1 MRGLVGRRAGRAY
14 PGFRFSITVVV
25 VVVVVTGEEG
35 RGTQKMERLEG
46 YFGVAGVGDE
56 DAEGVVAVFGAELL
70 AHSVAVIV
78 IVTIRAVADAA
89 ADLA

>member
-14 PGFRFSITVVV
+14 PGFRVSITVVV
-25 VVVVVTGEEG
+25 VAGKKG
-35 RGTQKMERLEG
+35 RGTEKMERLEG

-56 DAEGVVAVFGAELL
+56 DAEGVVAVFDVELL
-70 AHSVAVIV
+70 AHSVAVVVVV